1 MQEQGKRLLLAAV
14 IAVGVLFAW
23 NAAFPAKKDPPKPV
37 VTAGSGSAG
46 SGAPL
51 ALTPQS
57 PVGQPTLPVAGQ
69 PVAVVAEAP
78 RGAEQT
84 LSITSPKFTATFTN
98 WGGALK
104 SWHLADRRYLRDVG
118 KGEMIPQF
126 PDSAAL
132 QVNFVNSTYVV
143 PKLAEWVGE
152 KINDTQVR
160 YSYKN
165 EQLAL
170 VKTFTVYPEN
180 YLVRISVEATLLAPG
195 EARQTLTLTTFGYQD
210 IKNDGGGGQ
219 SVKARAWVS
228 ATRRNGE
235 NFATPVKKL
244 AEFARVESNIDWTGF
259 EHPYLLAIVSPHKS
273 GTEQIEKHTY
283 AGAIPGLMQT
293 DIWYPTVVMTSAAG
307 KVSRE
312 AVAYIGPNNYDK
324 LQKADDIAGYPT
336 GFHGVVDLGWFKF
349 IGRPLLWLLKAIHG
363 IVGNWGVSIILLTFL
378 VKLATL
384 YWTTKSMRSMKA
396 MGALAPKMKELQER
410 YKGDRQRLQ
419 QEQMALY
426 KTHGVNPLAG
436 CLPMLLQMP
445 IWIALYR
452 MLSSAGELYLQPF
465 IPGWINDLTNT
476 DPLHILPVILM
487 ATMFVQSRLT
497 PTTADGAQQKIMM
510 IVMPLMFGVMSFFF
524 PAGLTLYIFTNTLL
538 SALHSVYMNKYD
550 AKSKAAMAA
559 VVAASAPVVVSNA
572 PATAKAGKP
581 AKANAAMDAE
591 STGES
596 TAEPSVTASKAGAAK
611 TNGSNSNKT
620 NKNGNKSKGK
630 RR

>member
-23 NAAFPAKKDPPKPV
+23 NAAFPTKKNPPKPV
-37 VTAGSGSAG
+37 VAAGSGSAG
-46 SGAPL
+46 SGAPSVVV
-51 ALTPQS
+51 PQS
-57 PVGQPTLPVAGQ
+57 PVGQPALAAVGAPV
-69 PVAVVAEAP
+69 VAVEAVP
-78 RGAEQT
+78 RGPEQT
-84 LSITSPKFTATFTN
+84 LTVTSQKFTAAFTN

-104 SWHLADRRYLRDVG
+104 SWHLTDRRYDRDVD

-143 PKLAEWVGE
+143 PKTAEWIGE
-152 KINDTQVR
+152 KISDTQVR
-160 YSYKN
+160 YSFKD
-165 EQLAL
+165 QHLAL
-170 VKTFTVYPEN
+170 VKTFTVYPES
-180 YLVRISVEATLLAPG
+180 YLLRINVEATLLAAG

-259 EHPYLLAIVSPHKS
+259 EHPYLLAIISPHKS

-283 AGAIPGLMQT
+283 AGASPGLMQT

-307 KVSRE
+307 TVTRE

-349 IGRPLLWLLKAIHG
+349 IGRPLLWLLKAIYG
-363 IVGNWGVSIILLTFL
+363 LVGNWGVSIILLTFL

-476 DPLHILPVILM
+476 DPLHILPAILM
-487 ATMFVQSRLT
+487 VTMFVQSRLT

-550 AKSKAAMAA
+550 RKSKAAMAA
-559 VVAASAPVVVSNA
+559 VIAASAPVVVGNV
-572 PATAKAGKP
+572 PARAKAGKP
-581 AKANAAMDAE
+581 AKASMDANDSE
-591 STGES
+591 SS
-596 TAEPSVTASKAGAAK
+596 DEPSVAAP
-611 TNGSNSNKT
+611 
-620 NKNGNKSKGK
+620 KNGTSNNRSSTGTKGGKSGTKSKGK

>member
-23 NAAFPAKKDPPKPV
+23 NAAFPKKDEPKPA
-37 VTAGSGSAG
+37 AGSGSG
-46 SGAPL
+46 SGSAAAMP
-51 ALTPQS
+51 AMPQS
-57 PVGQPTLPVAGQ
+57 PVGQPVAVPDGPA
-69 PVAVVAEAP
+69 PVAVEAP

-84 LSITSPKFTATFTN
+84 LALTAPNFTATFTS

-104 SWHLADRRYLRDVG
+104 SWHLVDPRYHRDAG
-118 KGEMIPQF
+118 KGELIPQY
-126 PDSAAL
+126 PDAAAM
-132 QVNFVNSTYVV
+132 QVNFVNSTYVI
-143 PKLAEWVGE
+143 PKNAEWTGE
-152 KINDTQVR
+152 KVNDTQVR
-160 YSYKN
+160 YSYRN
-165 EQLAL
+165 DQLSV
-170 VKTFTVYPEN
+170 VKTFTIYPEN
-180 YLVRISVEATLLAPG
+180 YLLRVSVEASVLGAG
-195 EARQTLTLTTFGYQD
+195 EARQTLALSTFGYQD
-210 IKNDGGGGQ
+210 PKDSGGGGQ
-219 SVKARAWVS
+219 SVKARAWGS

-235 NFATPVKKL
+235 VYVTPIKSL
-244 AEFARVESNIDWTGF
+244 QAFPRVETGIDWTGF
-259 EHPYLLAIVSPHKS
+259 EHPYLLQMVAPRKAA
-273 GTEQIEKHTY
+273 GEQIEKHSY
-283 AGAIPGLMQT
+283 AHVTPGLMQT
-293 DIWYPTVVMTSAAG
+293 DIWFPTVAMTSAAPLQ
-307 KVSRE
+307 RE

-324 LQKADDIAGYPT
+324 LQKADDLAGYPT

-363 IVGNWGVSIILLTFL
+363 LVGNWGVSIILLTFL

-410 YKGDRQRLQ
+410 YKDDRQRLQ

-426 KTHGVNPLAG
+426 KVHGVNPLAG

-476 DPLHILPVILM
+476 DPLHILPAILM
-487 ATMFVQSRLT
+487 VTMFVQSRLT

-559 VVAASAPVVVSNA
+559 VTAPPVAAAATAASAVKA
-572 PATAKAGKP
+572 AKA
-581 AKANAAMDAE
+581 KATEIED
-591 STGES
+591 S
-596 TAEPSVTASKAGAAK
+596 EPSEAPVK
-611 TNGSNSNKT
+611 NGT
-620 NKNGNKSKGK
+620 PTGNKSGGGNKGGGNKNKGK
-630 RR
+630 RRN

>member
-1 MQEQGKRLLLAAV
+1 MQEQGKRLLLAAI
-14 IAVGVLFAW
+14 IAIGVLFAW
-23 NAAFPAKKDPPKPV
+23 NAAFPTKKNPPKPV
-37 VTAGSGSAG
+37 VAAGSGSAG
-46 SGAPL
+46 SGA
-51 ALTPQS
+51 AIAVTPQS
-57 PVGQPTLPVAGQ
+57 PVGQPALPVAGT
-69 PVAVVAEAP
+69 PAVVPTEAP

-84 LSITSPKFTATFTN
+84 LTVTSANFTATFTN

-104 SWHLADRRYLRDVG
+104 SWHLADRRYDRDVG

-126 PDSAAL
+126 PDSTAL

-143 PKLAEWVGE
+143 PKSAEWIGE
-152 KINDTQVR
+152 KISDTQVR

-165 EQLAL
+165 EHLAL

-180 YLVRISVEATLLAPG
+180 YLLRINVEATLLAAG

-283 AGAIPGLMQT
+283 AGASPGLMQT

-307 KVSRE
+307 TVTRE

-363 IVGNWGVSIILLTFL
+363 VVGNWGVAIILLTFL

-476 DPLHILPVILM
+476 DPLHILPAILM
-487 ATMFVQSRLT
+487 VTMFVQSRLT
-497 PTTADGAQQKIMM
+497 PTTGDGAQQKIMM

-559 VVAASAPVVVSNA
+559 VVAASAPAVVTHA
-572 PATAKAGKP
+572 PTTAKAGKP
-581 AKANAAMDAE
+581 APANVATNDDAQLDETNVAAPKN
-591 STGES
+591 G
-596 TAEPSVTASKAGAAK
+596 AS
-611 TNGSNSNKT
+611 
-620 NKNGNKSKGK
+620 NGNKSNKSNKNKGK

>member
-23 NAAFPAKKDPPKPV
+23 QAAFPAKKNPPKPV
-37 VTAGSGSAG
+37 VAAGSGSAG
-46 SGAPL
+46 GVPL
-51 ALTPQS
+51 AVTPQS
-57 PVGQPTLPVAGQ
+57 PVGQPVQEEAGA
-69 PVAVVAEAP
+69 PAAAVLAAP
-78 RGAEQT
+78 RGAEQL
-84 LSITSPKFTATFTN
+84 LSVNSPNFIATFTT

-104 SWHLADRRYLRDVG
+104 SWHLTDTRYDRDVG

-143 PKLAEWVGE
+143 PKSAEWIGE

-160 YSYKN
+160 FSYKN

-180 YLVRISVEATLLAPG
+180 YLVRVSVEATLLAAG

-259 EHPYLLAIVSPHKS
+259 EHPYLLAIISPHKS

-283 AGAIPGLMQT
+283 AGSSPGLMQT
-293 DIWYPTVVMTSAAG
+293 DIWYPTVVMTSATGA
-307 KVSRE
+307 VTRE

-363 IVGNWGVSIILLTFL
+363 LVGNWGVSIILLTFL

-426 KTHGVNPLAG
+426 KVHGVNPLAG

-476 DPLHILPVILM
+476 DPLHILPAILM
-487 ATMFVQSRLT
+487 VTMFVQSRLT

-559 VVAASAPVVVSNA
+559 VTAASAPVVVRSA
-572 PATAKAGKP
+572 PASAKAGKP
-581 AKANAAMDAE
+581 AKTSASAEVNDDDSSDAPTE
-591 STGES
+591 ATPKNG
-596 TAEPSVTASKAGAAK
+596 ASKA
-611 TNGSNSNKT
+611 NGSNGNKSNKS
-620 NKNGNKSKGK
+620 GNKSKGK